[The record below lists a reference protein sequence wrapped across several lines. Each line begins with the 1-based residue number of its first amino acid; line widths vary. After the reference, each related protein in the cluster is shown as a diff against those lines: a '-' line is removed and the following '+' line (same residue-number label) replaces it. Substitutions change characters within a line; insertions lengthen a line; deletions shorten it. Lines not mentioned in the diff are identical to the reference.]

1 MIEFLYFILF
11 MAAWVTFVK
20 ISLYIYDRI
29 CYNII
34 GYIIANA
41 KAEKIQRKITEIIS
55 INRSINVY

>member
-29 CYNII
+29 CYY
-34 GYIIANA
+34 YIEFAIENCNYDVQN
-41 KAEKIQRKITEIIS
+41 KISKILG
-55 INRSINVY
+55 